1 MLYLMS
7 CSWKCQRIEL
17 QLLMGTSEIVTGF
30 ERCSAITEEQTGL
43 LKDGAGA
50 GLATDAAD
58 SKRLPLGE
66 PQVFIHDQNR
76 SILVTNL

>member
-1 MLYLMS
+1 MEMPEDRA
-7 CSWKCQRIEL
+7 WAADGAIWNRDR
-17 QLLMGTSEIVTGF
+17 
-30 ERCSAITEEQTGL
+30 ERCSAITEKQTGL

-66 PQVFIHDQNR
+66 PQVFIHDRNR